1 MTEHDP
7 RLEEL
12 LTYLKEARG
21 FDFTGYKRSTLMRRV
36 QRRMH
41 DVGDSSYVDY
51 RDRLELH
58 PEEFTA
64 LFNTILINVT
74 SFFRD
79 PDAWEH
85 LRSNVVPELLAQ
97 RATGPLRM
105 WSAGCASGQEAYSLA
120 IVLAEAMGPD
130 GFRERVKIYAT
141 DVDEEALAEARQ
153 ASYTQREMSGVP
165 PELAEKYFEPTGP
178 RWTFRKD
185 LRRTVIFGRNDLV
198 QDAPISHVDLLLC
211 RNALMYF
218 NAETQAR
225 ILQRLHFALNE
236 AGTLFLGKAEMLLS
250 HGTLF
255 TAVDLRRRFFRKVP
269 VRLTDRMPLGGA
281 PSLDG
286 APPVAPEAR
295 VLREALLAGPSAQLV
310 IDGSSR
316 LAVTNRRAEVLFGLS
331 QRDVGRPFH
340 DLEVSF
346 RPVDLRTAVQ
356 EAHTGRRAV
365 SLRDVELH
373 RGPEA
378 FWFDVQVVPLLEPD
392 GRVLGTT
399 VLFTDVTRPRE
410 LRGELEYA
418 NRELETAYE
427 ELQSTNEELETT
439 NEELQS
445 TVEEL
450 ETTNEE
456 LQSTNEELETMNEE
470 LQSMNDELQSTNEEL
485 RERTRE
491 VGELNAF
498 MASVFAGL
506 RAGVVVVDSE
516 LLVQVWNDQAEE
528 LWGVRH
534 DEAAGRHLLS
544 LDIGLPLDEVRRLV
558 RPLLAGDQQEVSGV
572 IPAVNRRG
580 RPVVVRVTASPLRYG
595 EAVNGVILVMEP
607 REDAEPAG
615 RVG

>member
-1 MTEHDP
+1 
-7 RLEEL
+7 
-12 LTYLKEARG
+12 
-21 FDFTGYKRSTLMRRV
+21 
-36 QRRMH
+36 
-41 DVGDSSYVDY
+41 
-51 RDRLELH
+51 
-58 PEEFTA
+58 
-64 LFNTILINVT
+64 
-74 SFFRD
+74 
-79 PDAWEH
+79 
-85 LRSNVVPELLAQ
+85 
-97 RATGPLRM
+97 
-105 WSAGCASGQEAYSLA
+105 
-120 IVLAEAMGPD
+120 
-130 GFRERVKIYAT
+130 
-141 DVDEEALAEARQ
+141 
-153 ASYTQREMSGVP
+153 MSGLP
-165 PELAEKYFEPTGP
+165 AELAEKYFEPAGP
-178 RWTFRKD
+178 RWNFRKD
-185 LRRTVIFGRNDLV
+185 LRRAVIFGRNDLV

-225 ILQRLHFALNE
+225 IVQRLHFALNDT
-236 AGTLFLGKAEMLLS
+236 GILFLGKAEMLLS
-250 HGTLF
+250 HSTLL
-255 TAVDLRRRFFRKVP
+255 TAIDLRRRFFRKVP
-269 VRLTDRMPLGGA
+269 VRATDRAPLAGTMPLEGAVPGA
-281 PSLDG
+281 PD
-286 APPVAPEAR
+286 AR
-295 VLREALLAGPSAQLV
+295 IWREALLAGPSAQLV
-310 IDGSSR
+310 LDGSTR
-316 LAVTNRRAEVLFGLS
+316 LVVMNRRAEMLFALG
-331 QRDVGRPFH
+331 QRDVGRPFR

-356 EAHTGRRAV
+356 EAHAGPRSV
-365 SLRDVELH
+365 LMSDVEWR
-373 RGPEA
+373 RGQEVS
-378 FWFDVQVVPLLEPD
+378 WFDVQVVPLLEPD

-399 VLFTDVTRPRE
+399 VLFTDVTRPRQ

-498 MASVFAGL
+498 MSSVFAGL
-506 RAGVVVVDSE
+506 RAGVVVVDSD
-516 LLVQVWNDQAEE
+516 LLVQVWNEQAEE

-544 LDIGLPLDEVRRLV
+544 LDIGLPLDEVRPLV
-558 RPLLAGDQQEVSGV
+558 RSLLSGDQQEASGV

-580 RPVVVRVTASPLRYG
+580 RPVVVRVTASALRYG

-607 REDAEPAG
+607 REDKEPADRAG
-615 RVG
+615 